1 MKLDMTWAELARAA
15 GGKLLRGDPSV
26 GVSAISTDTRA
37 LKPGEVFWALQ
48 GQRFDAHDLLSAELA
63 AKASGWVMALGRLPP
78 STAAPEHVV
87 VVPDTLKALQAL
99 AAHHRR
105 RFDIPVVGITGSNGK
120 TTTKEMLLCICRRVG
135 PVCASPGNHNNHIG
149 VPLSVLELTPE
160 HRYGIFEL
168 ADSKPG
174 DIAEVARIAHPT
186 LAVITNLGPDH
197 LEFYGTMEKNFQTK
211 AELIEAL
218 GDEGKAVI
226 NIDDPWLAGLE
237 PRLGSRAVTF
247 GSDVRARV
255 SLAGKDELIIDRH
268 RVHVALRSFGR
279 LSRYNAAAAAAA
291 AAALGIPAEAIR
303 QGLEDYRPGQW
314 RMEPMS
320 HPSGCSVI
328 FDAYNA
334 NPASMRASVE
344 AFCEEFP
351 AQGKVLVLGDMKELG
366 ADSEKFHAELGEW
379 LAGLPLAAVYLAGP
393 EIRPA
398 FQALAKAKPAFPV
411 RHGLAP
417 KDWLADLRR
426 DCAQGKAVLFKASR
440 AMRFEDAA
448 ASLQMQAIPCSTT

>member
-1 MKLDMTWAELARAA
+1 MRLEMTWDELARAA
-15 GGKLLRGDPSV
+15 GGKLLRGDPVRGV
-26 GVSAISTDTRA
+26 GPISTDTRT
-37 LKPGEVFWALQ
+37 LKAGEVFWALQ
-48 GQRFDAHDLLSAELA
+48 GLRFDAHDLLTKELA

-120 TTTKEMLLCICRRVG
+120 TTTKEMLHCICRRVG
-135 PVCASPGNHNNHIG
+135 ATCASPGNRNNQIG
-149 VPLSVLELTPE
+149 VPLSVLELTSE

-186 LAVITNLGPDH
+186 LAIITNLGPDH

-247 GSDVRARV
+247 GSDARARV
-255 SLAGKDELIIDRH
+255 SLAGSDELIIDRH
-268 RVHVALRSFGR
+268 RVKVALRSFGCM
-279 LSRYNAAAAAAA
+279 SRYDAAAAAAA
-291 AAALGIPAEAIR
+291 ARAMGSPPEAIR
-303 QGLEDYRPGQW
+303 QGLEEYRPAQW
-314 RMEPMS
+314 RMEPMR
-320 HPSGCSVI
+320 HASGCSAI

-334 NPASMRASVE
+334 NPASMRAAIE

-351 AQGKVLVLGDMKELG
+351 KQGKVLVLGDMKELG
-366 ADSEKFHAELGEW
+366 GESARFHGELGEW
-379 LAGLPLAAVYLAGP
+379 LATLPLDAVYLAGP
-393 EIRPA
+393 EIQPA
-398 FQALAKAKPAFPV
+398 FQALSGAKPGFRV
-411 RHGLAP
+411 RHGSAP
-417 KDWLADLRR
+417 AEWIEDLRR
-426 DCAQGKAVLFKASR
+426 DCAKGKAVLFKASR
-440 AMRFEDAA
+440 AMRFEDVA
-448 ASLQMQAIPCSTT
+448 ASLQMQSIT

>member
-1 MKLDMTWAELARAA
+1 MKLEMTWDELARAA
-15 GGKLLRGDPSV
+15 GGKLLRGDLGRGV
-26 GVSAISTDTRA
+26 GPICTDTRTLQA
-37 LKPGEVFWALQ
+37 GDVFWALQ
-48 GQRFDAHDLLSAELA
+48 GPRFDAHDLLTKDLA
-63 AKASGWVMALGRLPP
+63 AKASGWIMALGRLPP
-78 STAAPEHVV
+78 STAAPDHVV

-105 RFDIPVVGITGSNGK
+105 RFDIPIVGITGSNGK

-135 PVCASPGNHNNHIG
+135 ATCATLGNHNNQIG
-149 VPLSVLELTPE
+149 VPLSVLELTEE

-218 GDEGKAVI
+218 REEGQAVI

-247 GSDVRARV
+247 GTNARARV
-255 SLAGKDELIIDRH
+255 SLAGEGELIIDRH
-268 RVHVALRSFGR
+268 RVKVALHTFGL

-291 AAALGIPAEAIR
+291 AWALGIPREAIR
-303 QGLEDYRPGQW
+303 KGLEDYRPAHW
-314 RMEPMS
+314 RMEPMR
-320 HPSGCSVI
+320 HASGCSVI

-334 NPASMRASVE
+334 NPASMRAAIE
-344 AFCEEFP
+344 AFCEEFSKQ
-351 AQGKVLVLGDMKELG
+351 AKVLVLGDMRELG
-366 ADSEKFHAELGEW
+366 PESTRFHKELGEW
-379 LAGLPLAAVYLAGP
+379 LATLPLSAVYLAGP
-393 EIRPA
+393 EIQPT
-398 FQALAKAKPAFPV
+398 FQALSDAKPGFRV
-411 RHGLAP
+411 RHGSAP
-417 KDWLADLRR
+417 EAWLADLRR
-426 DCAQGKAVLFKASR
+426 DCAKGTAVLFKASR
-440 AMRFEDAA
+440 AMRFEDVAA
-448 ASLQMQAIPCSTT
+448 DLQMQAIS